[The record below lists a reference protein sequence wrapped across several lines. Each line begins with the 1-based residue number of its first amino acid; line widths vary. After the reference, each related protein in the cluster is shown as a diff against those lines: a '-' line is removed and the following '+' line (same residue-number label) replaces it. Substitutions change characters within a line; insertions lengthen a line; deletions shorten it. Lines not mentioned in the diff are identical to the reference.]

1 MIRIISLVL
10 LSGLMSLFFVSPVWA
25 EPNLVFTVSS
35 MSEFEIGQYP
45 FFNGTA
51 VDSNGNPLSNVKIQA
66 HFQSTIIMTSTNST
80 GEFSITS
87 SIPAELGQYTIP
99 IYAKMDNLIA
109 KALVTYQVIENKP
122 IVVPLEILEEAK
134 EEVIK
139 SVKVVPETIVD
150 SEIKLDPFSIMLLQ
164 IKEQK
169 VIEEKK
175 IILSKQQEYI
185 IEQRRIALDAL
196 EEDLKS
202 FKKQQ
207 ESNSL
212 KNSFLRFI
220 ANIDSSFK
228 EIFWQQFLFLE
239 KITTEAREAKE
250 NALEEGYSSIEAT
263 KIFQHKAAVSQ
274 NEITEYL
281 KNLNIKYRN
290 ATSIVQEQFN
300 EEGKILREE

>member
-10 LSGLMSLFFVSPVWA
+10 LCGLMSLFSVSPVWA
-25 EPNLVFTVSS
+25 EQSLVFSVNS

-45 FFNGTA
+45 FINGKT
-51 VDSNGNPLSNVKIQA
+51 VDSSGNPLSNVEIQA
-66 HFQSTIIMTSTNST
+66 HLQSRIITTSTNST

-87 SIPAELGQYTIP
+87 SIPAELGQYTITV
-99 IYAKMDNLIA
+99 YAQMGKLIA
-109 KALVTYQVIENKP
+109 KAQLSYQVIENEP
-122 IVVPLEILEEAK
+122 IVVPLEIP
-134 EEVIK
+134 EEVTEEVTK
-139 SVKVVPETIVD
+139 PVKVVPETIVD
-150 SEIKLDPFSIMLLQ
+150 SEIKLDPFSVMLLQ
-164 IKEQK
+164 IKEQE

-175 IILSKQQEYI
+175 IILTKQQEHI
-185 IEQRRIALDAL
+185 IEQRQIALDAL

-212 KNSFLRFI
+212 KNSFLRFL

-250 NALEEGYSSIEAT
+250 NALEEGY
-263 KIFQHKAAVSQ
+263 
-274 NEITEYL
+274 
-281 KNLNIKYRN
+281 
-290 ATSIVQEQFN
+290 
-300 EEGKILREE
+300 